1 LAIRAL
7 PRLSTFYNLHIFCVI
22 HSSSMPLATTT
33 CEAFYPENLTGQWW
47 HLMHLIN
54 LRATSC
60 LSILCRVPSPVQ
72 RLPTPS
78 CVTGHERFFFQNSML
93 KACNTSLAI
102 SFSFFSW
109 VGIAGHR
116 AIRPD
121 RLLGLLLPGTLA
133 RNKVHARIEIGHAT
147 LFTAHAFSIH
157 YLNSATAPRR
167 ASRWLRVGHCS
178 LCMPFAI
185 SILYAALV
193 CSNALYNTAVFYRLA
208 HPSRISGF
216 LRPSKY
222 IFPACVDGGYR
233 PRGV

>member
-1 LAIRAL
+1 
-7 PRLSTFYNLHIFCVI
+7 
-22 HSSSMPLATTT
+22 
-33 CEAFYPENLTGQWW
+33 
-47 HLMHLIN
+47 MHLIN

-157 YLNSATAPRR
+157 YLNSATAPRKSFEV
-167 ASRWLRVGHCS
+167 ASSGTL
-178 LCMPFAI
+178 FALHAVRDI
-185 SILYAALV
+185 ALYAALV
-193 CSNALYNTAVFYRLA
+193 CSNALYNTAVFYRLT